1 MTRPLH
7 LVALPGAR
15 PDDASDAEL
24 VAAATAGQRWASEAL
39 FRRHFTT
46 ATRLAWR
53 LAPKCD
59 AEDVAQ
65 DALVEALTHL
75 QQLTNPSAFTGWLR
89 GIVVRLVRGRLRR
102 RGILSRLGFGDTD
115 EAFDVDTAMAP
126 NTPPEASVQIREL
139 YRAMEKL
146 PTEERMVLALTR
158 IEGLTNEEAA
168 QSMGLSLATV
178 KRRLAAALAVLDVS
192 EGDP

>member
-1 MTRPLH
+1 MTRSTH

-15 PDDASDAEL
+15 RADASDAEL
-24 VAAATAGQRWASEAL
+24 VSAATAGQRWASEAL
-39 FRRHFTT
+39 FRRHFPT

-75 QQLTNPSAFTGWLR
+75 KQLSNPAAFAGWLR

-102 RGILSRLGFGDTD
+102 RSILNRLGFGDTGEEVD
-115 EAFDVDTAMAP
+115 FDAVMAP

-168 QSMGLSLATV
+168 QTMGLSLATV
-178 KRRLAAALAVLDVS
+178 KRRLAAALAVLGVS
-192 EGDP
+192 EDEP

>member
-1 MTRPLH
+1 MTRPTH
-7 LVALPGAR
+7 LVALPSAR
-15 PDDASDAEL
+15 RDDVTDAEL
-24 VAAATAGQRWASEAL
+24 VVSAAAGQRWASEAL
-39 FRRHFTT
+39 FRRHFAT
-46 ATRLAWR
+46 AVRLSWR
-53 LAPKCD
+53 LAPRCD

-75 QQLTNPSAFTGWLR
+75 KQLSNPAAFVGWLR
-89 GIVVRLVRGRLRR
+89 GIVVRVVRGRLRR
-102 RGILSRLGFGDTD
+102 RSLLRRLGFGDAD
-115 EAFDVDTAMAP
+115 EEVDLDAVISP
-126 NTPPEASVQIREL
+126 STPPEASVQIREL

-178 KRRLAAALAVLDVS
+178 KRRLASALAALDVS
-192 EGDP
+192 EGDA